1 MLEGKKQELFLFTAD
16 KSVCT
21 LWDTFLPALLLLTHY
36 NWFGFS
42 FYISFL
48 LLPSLLESRNHLSPH
63 PVYIADKDS
72 KQQDKWE
79 CIILQ

>member
-21 LWDTFLPALLLLTHY
+21 LSDTFLPALLLLTHY

-48 LLPSLLESRNHLSPH
+48 LLPSLLES
-63 PVYIADKDS
+63 
-72 KQQDKWE
+72 
-79 CIILQ
+79 

>member
-42 FYISFL
+42 FLLHFIPPTPIPAGVMKPSFPT
-48 LLPSLLESRNHLSPH
+48 PSVHS
-63 PVYIADKDS
+63 
-72 KQQDKWE
+72 
-79 CIILQ
+79 